1 MRVKDL
7 GNMLEST
14 GIPTAYRHFPEDQP
28 QLPPYICYRVMR
40 DNNFVADGTVFHKAD
55 IVQVELY
62 TKHKDLETEEKV
74 EQALSSDFVWS
85 KEEEYIDSEKIYQII
100 YEIEV

>member
-1 MRVKDL
+1 
-7 GNMLEST
+7 
-14 GIPTAYRHFPEDQP
+14 
-28 QLPPYICYRVMR
+28 MR

-74 EQALSSDFVWS
+74 EQALSFDFVWS

>member
-7 GNMLEST
+7 GNILEST
-14 GIPTAYRHFPEDQP
+14 GIPTAYGRFPEDQP

-55 IVQVELY
+55 IVQVEPIGICSVTFQVSLVIVSIL
-62 TKHKDLETEEKV
+62 TSCV
-74 EQALSSDFVWS
+74 PVNGLSTAIIACGRSS
-85 KEEEYIDSEKIYQII
+85 SIDT
-100 YEIEV
+100 

>member
-1 MRVKDL
+1 MRVTDL
-7 GNMLEST
+7 GNILENT
-14 GIPTAYRHFPEDQP
+14 GIPTAYGRFPEDQP